1 MDIQNRLKSLAQLR
15 KFISL
20 QTDELMNK
28 VQYAGLKNQWFTQEY
43 VMDALDAIA
52 THYLNE
58 KLLSDWVQP
67 YAFNGDT
74 VSKRVGI
81 IAAGN
86 IPLVSF
92 HDILSVLVSGHQAVI
107 KLSEKDNVLIP
118 FLLKELIKM
127 DARWESKISF
137 EDRWHQIDAVIAT
150 GSTNTGRYFEYY
162 FGKYPNIIRKN
173 RHSAAVLMGNE
184 SSEELSALATDVF
197 HYYGLGCRNV
207 SMVWLPENYP
217 ILTLVDAW
225 KSFERLMMHHAYKN
239 NMDYQRT
246 LLLMNNE
253 PLVDC
258 DFLNIVQS
266 QQLASPISTLHIA
279 HYKEDAEIQNWISS
293 HEHQIQC
300 MVNYPFNGVVMPFG
314 QAQQP
319 SLTDYADGIDT
330 LSFLANL

>member
-1 MDIQNRLKSLAQLR
+1 MDIQNRLKSLAQLG

-20 QTDELMNK
+20 QTDELMSK
-28 VQYAGLKNQWFTQEY
+28 VHYAGLKNQWFTQEH
-43 VMDALDAIA
+43 VLGALDAISK
-52 THYLNE
+52 HYLDE
-58 KLLSDWVQP
+58 KLLSEWVKP
-67 YAFNGDT
+67 YALDRVT
-74 VSKRVGI
+74 APKRVGI

-92 HDILSVLVSGHQAVI
+92 HDILCVLVSGHQAVI

-137 EDRWHQIDAVIAT
+137 EDRWKQIDAVIAT
-150 GSTNTGRYFEYY
+150 GSSNTGRYFEYY

-173 RHSAAVLMGNE
+173 RHSAAVLRGNE
-184 SSEELSALATDVF
+184 SPEELSALATDVF
-197 HYYGLGCRNV
+197 NYFGLGCRNV
-207 SMVWLPENYP
+207 SMVWLPEDYP

-225 KSFERLMMHHAYKN
+225 KEYDALMMHHSYKN
-239 NMDYQRT
+239 NLDYQRT
-246 LLLMNNE
+246 LFLMNNE

-279 HYKEDAEIQNWISS
+279 HYNDDAEIQNWISS

-300 MVNYPFNGVVMPFG
+300 MVNYPFNGVVIPFG
-314 QAQQP
+314 EAQQP